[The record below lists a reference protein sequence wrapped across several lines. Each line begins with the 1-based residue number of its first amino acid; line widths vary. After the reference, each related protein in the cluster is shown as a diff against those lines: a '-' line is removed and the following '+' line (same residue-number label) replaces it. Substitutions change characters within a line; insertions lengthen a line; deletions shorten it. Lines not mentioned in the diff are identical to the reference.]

1 MNSVLKDVNELRK
14 SKTLE
19 EFFRKIP
26 ESFYEKCS
34 LLLMLYWAISPIIV
48 ITISMITK
56 ERADIELSSMVY
68 EIGYIGLI
76 LGAFLLIRSISLK
89 EYNKK
94 NYSTKEYLKNNIH
107 HILLL
112 LMLIYS
118 LIASLNANNK
128 ILSFYGDNFRREGFF
143 RYVTYAGFY
152 IAAVNLKKE
161 KYKKILFYA
170 LSVVST
176 ILSILT
182 ILQFYDFQV
191 SILSVYIK
199 YASIFNSLNHFGYY
213 LTITTVIVAILGV
226 LEINKYLKAL
236 CYFQYSVMII
246 ALIINDTFAT
256 YISVLIAIIFF
267 IIGYILR
274 GEKQI
279 RCVTPLIIF
288 IVVSII
294 MNSLYGGLVGKNFL
308 MLKDDTRRIIKMS
321 EDRGKAGSERWML
334 WISAIDFMQE
344 KPLLGYGP
352 DNLEEEYRKVGI
364 YQSRPH
370 NEYLQHAVCLGI
382 PALLLY
388 LGSLINIFIR
398 SFKQRKFLSESK
410 IIALVATF
418 GYLASAFFG
427 NTMYY
432 TTPYFFIVLGI
443 TVQLNNTKEEI

>member
-76 LGAFLLIRSISLK
+76 LGAFLIIKSISLK
-89 EYNKK
+89 KYNKK

-118 LIASLNANNK
+118 LIASLNANNT

-170 LSVVST
+170 LAVVST
-176 ILSILT
+176 ILSFT
-182 ILQFYDFQV
+182 IIVQFYKV
-191 SILSVYIK
+191 NINIPMLNVK
-199 YASIFNSLNHFGYY
+199 YAGIFNNLNHFAYY
-213 LTITTVIVAILGV
+213 LTIITISTAILSV
-226 LEINKYLKAL
+226 FEKRIYLKVL
-236 CYFQYSVMII
+236 SYILYTIMIT
-246 ALIINDTFAT
+246 ALIINNTFGA
-256 YISVLIAIIFF
+256 YLAVGIALVFFMFFMFIKKENLRQPII
-267 IIGYILR
+267 L
-274 GEKQI
+274 
-279 RCVTPLIIF
+279 VIIF
-288 IVVSII
+288 IMSSII
-294 MNSLYGGLVGKNFL
+294 VNSLGGIVTKNFSQL
-308 MLKDDTRRIIKMS
+308 RKDTKSIVSVDKN
-321 EDRGKAGSERWML
+321 RGKAGSSRWIL
-334 WISAIDFMQE
+334 WVNAIDFVKE

-352 DNLEEEYRKVGI
+352 DNLEEEYKKVNI
-364 YQSRPH
+364 KESRPH

-398 SFKQRKFLSESK
+398 SFKQRKLLNESK
-410 IIALVATF
+410 IIALGATF
-418 GYLASAFFG
+418 GYLVSAFFG

-443 TVQLNNTKEEI
+443 TAQLNNTKEEI

>member
-1 MNSVLKDVNELRK
+1 MNSVLKDVNKLRK
-14 SKTLE
+14 CETLE

-26 ESFYEKCS
+26 KSFYEKCS

-94 NYSTKEYLKNNIH
+94 NYSTKEYIKNNIH

-112 LMLIYS
+112 LMLTYS
-118 LIASLNANNK
+118 LIASINANNTV
-128 ILSFYGDNFRREGFF
+128 LSFYGDNFRREGFF
-143 RYVTYAGFY
+143 RYLSYAGFY
-152 IAAVNLKKE
+152 ISALNLKNE
-161 KYKKILFYA
+161 KYKKIFYYV
-170 LSVVST
+170 LVGVST

-182 ILQFYDFQV
+182 ILQFYELRV
-191 SILSVYIK
+191 SVLSMYIT
-199 YASIFNSLNHFGYY
+199 YAGIFNALNHFGYY
-213 LTITTVIVAILGV
+213 LTITTVIVAILCV
-226 LEINKYLKAL
+226 QETNKYLKAL
-236 CYFQYSVMII
+236 CYFQYSLMIMAMII
-246 ALIINDTFAT
+246 NNTFAT
-256 YISVLIAIIFF
+256 YIAVLMGLIFL
-267 IIGYILR
+267 IIGYFIK
-274 GEKQI
+274 GEKNRKYFI
-279 RCVTPLIIF
+279 PLIIF
-288 IVVSII
+288 TFISIV
-294 MNSLYGGLVGKNFL
+294 MNSLYGGLIGENFSIL
-308 MLKDDTRRIIKMS
+308 SSDTKKIMMMS
-321 EDRGKAGSERWML
+321 DDRGRAGSDRWML
-334 WISAIDFMQE
+334 WVSGIDFVKE

-352 DNLEEEYRKVGI
+352 DNLEEEYRKIGI

-388 LGSLINIFIR
+388 LSALFNIFIR
-398 SFKQRKFLSESK
+398 NFKRRKILNEGN

-418 GYLASAFFG
+418 AYLASAFFG

-432 TTPYFFIVLGI
+432 TAPYFFIILAI
-443 TVQLNNTKEEI
+443 AAQLSNLKEHI